1 MKLLVDTNVILD
13 VLLKRHPYGESAL
26 RMLALIEKGEI
37 SGYLCGTTITTIY
50 YLARKH
56 LGSEPARQCISS
68 LLTIFEIAPVSRPIL
83 LNALALDFSD
93 FEDAVLHESAK
104 AISVDGIITRN
115 LADFKNAVLPVFG
128 PDELEAMMLGRSS
141 SSPEISRDTE

>member
-1 MKLLVDTNVILD
+1 MKLLVDTNLILD
-13 VLLKRHPYGESAL
+13 VLLKRHPFGESAL
-26 RMLALIEKGEI
+26 RILAFIEKGEI
-37 SGYLCGTTITTIY
+37 SGYLCGTTVTTIY
-50 YLARKH
+50 YIACKH
-56 LGSEPARQCISS
+56 LGAETARQCISS
-68 LLTIFEIAPVSRPIL
+68 LLTIFEIAPVNRSIL

-115 LADFKNAVLPVFG
+115 LPDFKNAVLPVLG

-141 SSPEISRDTE
+141 SYNDISEDIK